1 MSKKMTHILGA
12 KGVCHSSD
20 LFFYLAILQNDLSPD
35 NSCRDNLKNIAGIWE
50 KERIGQLMLYS

>member
-1 MSKKMTHILGA
+1 MTHILGA